1 MVGEAAHP
9 ARARL
14 PRGTWGNPGS
24 GAKLGLEL
32 EPAARAR

>member
-1 MVGEAAHP
+1 MVGEAAPP

-14 PRGTWGNPGS
+14 PRGTWGNLDS
-24 GAKLGLEL
+24 EAKPGLEL